1 MQRVASFLVLLLLAD
16 FSSSSGSPDVKLQ
29 FQSLMDS
36 GNHKGAYK
44 FAEELTKLRPD
55 DGTSWYVA
63 HVNNAITVTELTA
76 LH

>member
-1 MQRVASFLVLLLLAD
+1 MQRVTSFTGLPLVKMLLVLLLLAD
-16 FSSSSGSPDVKLQ
+16 FSSSGSPLDVKLQ

-63 HVNNAITVTELTA
+63 HE
-76 LH
+76 

>member
-16 FSSSSGSPDVKLQ
+16 FSSSSGSPLDVKLQ

-63 HVNNAITVTELTA
+63 HVK
-76 LH
+76 

>member
-1 MQRVASFLVLLLLAD
+1 MQRAASFLVLLLLAD
-16 FSSSSGSPDVKLQ
+16 FSSISGSPLDVKLQ

-36 GNHKGAYK
+36 GDHKGAYK

-63 HVNNAITVTELTA
+63 HVNNAIS
-76 LH
+76 H

>member
-1 MQRVASFLVLLLLAD
+1 MQRVTSFNGLPLVNVLLVLLLLAD
-16 FSSSSGSPDVKLQ
+16 FSSSSSPLDVKLQ

-44 FAEELTKLRPD
+44 FAQELTKLRPD

-63 HVNNAITVTELTA
+63 RE
-76 LH
+76 

>member
-16 FSSSSGSPDVKLQ
+16 FSSSSGSPLDVKLQ

-44 FAEELTKLRPD
+44 FAEELTKIRPD

-63 HVNNAITVTELTA
+63 HE
-76 LH
+76 